1 MSTRIFALSLA
12 LALTAA
18 GGDLQPSMAQKDA
31 VLLQNDFSQPGPL
44 PPGVWQPRQHT
55 RWAAADGL
63 FHGRESSPEFQ
74 ASQSHHQGLEPRL
87 MIRNLPDE
95 YIIEYSFRINSGKYT
110 PIGAF
115 LEFGHHM
122 ARVSFLSDGA
132 MLTFGGLRDRVVLD
146 SKPGFRLEPGHW
158 YHVLGEVK
166 GKEVLITIE
175 DGPTFYG
182 NHAGIADQKD
192 GFGVCGLRGG
202 TMDLDN
208 VTIWSVQPELQRSW
222 SGTRSRLASAAGD
235 PTPKR

>member
-1 MSTRIFALSLA
+1 
-12 LALTAA
+12 
-18 GGDLQPSMAQKDA
+18 
-31 VLLQNDFSQPGPL
+31 
-44 PPGVWQPRQHT
+44 
-55 RWAAADGL
+55 
-63 FHGRESSPEFQ
+63 
-74 ASQSHHQGLEPRL
+74 
-87 MIRNLPDE
+87 
-95 YIIEYSFRINSGKYT
+95 
-110 PIGAF
+110 
-115 LEFGHHM
+115 M

-146 SKPGFRLEPGHW
+146 SKPDFRLEPGHW

-182 NHAGIADQKD
+182 RNPGIADQRD
-192 GFGVCGLRGG
+192 GFGLCGLRGG

-208 VTIWSVQPELQRSW
+208 ITVWSVQFELQQSW